1 MNENIKELILEIL
14 EQNSKIT
21 NKEISIMLGIDEYK
35 VLEYIKEL
43 EDDKVIVKYNTI
55 INWEKTEKDVV
66 QAIIEVKVT
75 PQRGVGFDAI
85 AKRIY
90 KFPEVKA
97 VYLLSGNYDLHVIVE
112 GKTMKD
118 IAHFVGSKLA
128 PLEYVLSTATHFI
141 MKKYKDAGIIL
152 DDEEKDDREVITL

>member
-1 MNENIKELILEIL
+1 MSFELELLEIL
-14 EQNSKIT
+14 EQNPKLSL
-21 NKEISIMLGIDEYK
+21 KELSIMLNKDIETISSA
-35 VLEYIKEL
+35 IKKL
-43 EDDKVIVKYNTI
+43 EDEKVIVRYHTLI
-55 INWEKTEKDVV
+55 DWEKTDKDIV

-75 PQRGVGFDAI
+75 PQRGVGYDAI

-112 GKTMKD
+112 GKSMKD

-141 MKKYKDAGIIL
+141 MKKYKDAGVIL
-152 DDEEKDDREVITL
+152 VDGEKDDREVITP

>member
-1 MNENIKELILEIL
+1 MNTEIKVLELL
-14 EQNSKIT
+14 EQNPKLSAE
-21 NKEISIMLGIDEYK
+21 EIAIMLNEKKEEIER
-35 VLEYIKEL
+35 VIKKL
-43 EDDKVIVKYNTI
+43 EDEKVIVKYHTI
-55 INWEKTEKDVV
+55 VNWEKTEKEVV
-66 QAIIEVKVT
+66 EAIIEVKVT
-75 PQRGVGFDAI
+75 PQRGVGYDAI

-141 MKKYKDAGIIL
+141 MKKYKDAGVIL
-152 DDEEKDDREVITL
+152 EDGEKDDREVITP

>member
-1 MNENIKELILEIL
+1 MSLDTKLLEIL
-14 EQNSKIT
+14 EQNPKLSIE
-21 NKEISIMLGIDEYK
+21 EIAIMLNRNNDEIEQAIK
-35 VLEYIKEL
+35 RLENE
-43 EDDKVIVKYNTI
+43 KVIVKYHTI
-55 INWEKTEKDVV
+55 INWEKTDKDIV

-112 GKTMKD
+112 GKSMKD

-141 MKKYKDAGIIL
+141 MKRYKDAGVIL
-152 DDEEKDDREVITL
+152 EDGEKDDREVITP

>member
-1 MNENIKELILEIL
+1 MREKILELL
-14 EQNSKIT
+14 ENNSKLSVE
-21 NKEISIMLGIDEYK
+21 EIATLLGID
-35 VLEYIKEL
+35 KEIVSKEIL
-43 EDDKVIVKYNTI
+43 DMEKEKVIVKYNTI
-55 INWEKTEKDVV
+55 INWEKTEKEVV
-66 QAIIEVKVT
+66 EAIIEVKVT
-75 PQRGVGFDAI
+75 PQRGFGFDAI

-118 IAHFVGSKLA
+118 VAHFVGSKLA

-141 MKKYKDAGIIL
+141 MKKYKEAGVIFE
-152 DDEEKDDREVITL
+152 DTEKDDREVITL

>member
-1 MNENIKELILEIL
+1 MSLEVKVLELL
-14 EQNSKIT
+14 EQNPKLSAEEIAIML
-21 NKEISIMLGIDEYK
+21 NKEREEIEKI
-35 VLEYIKEL
+35 IKKL
-43 EDDKVIVKYNTI
+43 EDEKIIVKYHTI
-55 INWEKTEKDVV
+55 VNWEKTEKEVV
-66 QAIIEVKVT
+66 EAIIEVKVT
-75 PQRGVGFDAI
+75 PQRGVGYDAI

-141 MKKYKDAGIIL
+141 MKKYKDAGVIL
-152 DDEEKDDREVITL
+152 EDGEKDDREVITP